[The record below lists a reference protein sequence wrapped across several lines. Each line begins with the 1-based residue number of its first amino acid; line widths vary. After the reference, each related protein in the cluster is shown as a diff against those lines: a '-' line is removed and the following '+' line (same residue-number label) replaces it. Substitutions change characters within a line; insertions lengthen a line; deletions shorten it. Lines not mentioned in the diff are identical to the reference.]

1 MTSGLRHHALVIGAG
16 PAGLM
21 AADRLSAFGIRV
33 TLVDAMPSVG
43 RKFLM
48 AGKSGLNLTKSEP
61 ADVFGAAF
69 STPDHLAPMLVEF
82 GAGDVGRWAQ
92 QLGCSTFVGSSG
104 RVFPDVMKA
113 SPLLRS
119 WMHRLNEAGV
129 TLNTRWRWTGWDG
142 TAAMFD
148 TPQGVQSITAD
159 ATVLALG
166 GSSWSR
172 LGSDGKWATTL
183 ADHNVEL
190 AAFGP
195 VNMGFGVEWS
205 DHMHAHFG
213 SPLKSIRLITP
224 NTTIKGECVI
234 SNRGLEGSAIY
245 AVSRD
250 LRDSGSL
257 AMDLIPDVT
266 IDQAAERLAKP
277 RGKTSLSNHLRK
289 ALRLDDAKRALLNE
303 CTRPLPQDP
312 MELAKTIKSLPI
324 PITGPHPID
333 EAISTSGG
341 VAWSALDEQL
351 MLNVRDGVFCAG
363 EMLDWDAP
371 TGGYLI
377 TGCLSTGRWA
387 GDAAAAWIRA
397 NP

>member
-1 MTSGLRHHALVIGAG
+1 
-16 PAGLM
+16 
-21 AADRLSAFGIRV
+21 
-33 TLVDAMPSVG
+33 
-43 RKFLM
+43 
-48 AGKSGLNLTKSEP
+48 
-61 ADVFGAAF
+61 
-69 STPDHLAPMLVEF
+69 
-82 GAGDVGRWAQ
+82 
-92 QLGCSTFVGSSG
+92 
-104 RVFPDVMKA
+104 
-113 SPLLRS
+113 
-119 WMHRLNEAGV
+119 
-129 TLNTRWRWTGWDG
+129 
-142 TAAMFD
+142 MFD

>member
-21 AADRLSAFGIRV
+21 AADRLSALGIRV
-33 TLVDAMPSVG
+33 TMVDAMPSVG

-61 ADVFGAAF
+61 ADVFGAVF
-69 STPDHLAPMLVEF
+69 STPDHLAPMLAKF

-148 TPQGVQSITAD
+148 TLQGVQSITAD

-303 CTRPLPQDP
+303 CARPLPQDP

>member
-21 AADRLSAFGIRV
+21 AADRLSALGIRV
-33 TLVDAMPSVG
+33 TMVDAMPSVG

-61 ADVFGAAF
+61 ADVFGAVF
-69 STPDHLAPMLVEF
+69 STPDHLAPMLAKF